1 MARKHYDLPGTAPL
15 GASPADDVT
24 AGMNDERQGGSAL
37 RFVREVLETVL
48 LTALIFF
55 AVRAVVGNYV
65 VDGHSMDPNLQ
76 NGEYLFVNRAVYYH
90 FDRNALLNL
99 IPGQHHQG
107 QDIVYLFHPPQRGD
121 IVVLNPPVT
130 TDKPY
135 VKRVIGIAGDTI
147 AIHNS
152 RVFVNG
158 EALNEPYIAQEPQ
171 YVYPH
176 DGSAVFTVP
185 PAMVFVLGDNR
196 NNSNDSHIFGP
207 VALDEIVGKTVA
219 AYWPPHDIGL
229 IRH

>member
-15 GASPADDVT
+15 GAAPVDDV
-24 AGMNDERQGGSAL
+24 AASEDEERPGGAL

-76 NGEYLFVNRAVYYH
+76 NGEYLFVNRAVYFH

-99 IPGQHHQG
+99 VPGQQHQG

-121 IVVLNPPVT
+121 IIVLNPPVP

-135 VKRVIGIAGDTI
+135 VKRVIGVAGDTI
-147 AIHNS
+147 AIHDGQ
-152 RVFVNG
+152 VYVNG
-158 EALNEPYIAQEPQ
+158 AVLKEPYIAQEPR
-171 YVYPH
+171 YVYPNN
-176 DGSAVFTVP
+176 GSAAFTVP
-185 PAMVFVLGDNR
+185 PGMVFVLGDNR

-207 VALDEIVGKTVA
+207 VSLNEIVGKTVA